1 MIRRMI
7 LVVTFAAVAAL
18 AAVGCSGGAGGGS
31 SSGGELTLGTIGWTE
46 NVAVSNLT
54 KVLLEEELG
63 YDRVELQ
70 TLDLGPLF
78 QGVATGDLD
87 AFQDVWL
94 PNNRNYLKEVEKDVE
109 VLDPWYKGETRY
121 GIAALDYM
129 NIDSLTELERAGTNE
144 IVGIEPG
151 ASFHPRIRNVVFKE
165 YGLDDFRLVESSTA
179 AMLAAV
185 EEASSNKEP
194 ILFLAWSPHWM
205 NEVYDIVYLKD
216 PKDAQGKFNDSSR
229 ITTVV
234 NGELSEEDPV
244 AYAFLKAVSLNE
256 EQLNSLEL
264 EIKRA
269 GEDEP
274 VKGVRN
280 WLEDNRDVVRPWI
293 EAAREAR
300 QSSS

>member
-1 MIRRMI
+1 VRRIRRT
-7 LVVTFAAVAAL
+7 LFTVLFAAAAAL
-18 AAVGCSGGAGGGS
+18 AAAGCAAGGGG

-63 YDRVELQ
+63 YDQVELQ

-78 QGVATGDLD
+78 KGVATGDLD

-94 PNNRNYLKEVEKDVE
+94 PNNRNYLNKVEEDVE
-109 VLDPWYKGETRY
+109 LLEPWYKGETKY

-129 NIDSLTELERAGTNE
+129 NVDSLAELERAGTNE
-144 IVGIEPG
+144 IIGIEPG
-151 ASFHPRIRNVVFKE
+151 ASFHPQIRNVVFKE
-165 YGLDDFRLVESSTA
+165 YGLENFKLVESSTA

-234 NGELSEEDPV
+234 NEDLAEEDPV

-264 EIKRA
+264 EIKQA
-269 GEDEP
+269 GQDEP
-274 VKGVRN
+274 VKGVKN
-280 WLEDNRDVVRPWI
+280 WLENNRDVVQPWVQ
-293 EAAREAR
+293 AAKEAR
-300 QSSS
+300 Q

>member
-1 MIRRMI
+1 VRRI
-7 LVVTFAAVAAL
+7 HRTLFAVLFAAAAAL
-18 AAVGCSGGAGGGS
+18 AAAGCAGGGGGS
-31 SSGGELTLGTIGWTE
+31 ASGGELTLGTIGWTE
-46 NVAVSNLT
+46 NVVVSNLT

-63 YDRVELQ
+63 YEKVELQ

-78 QGVATGDLD
+78 KGVATGDLD

-94 PNNRNYLKEVEKDVE
+94 PNNRNYLNEVEEDVE
-109 VLDPWYKGETRY
+109 LLKPWYKGETKY

-151 ASFHPRIRNVVFKE
+151 ASFHPQIRNVVFKE
-165 YGLDDFRLVESSTA
+165 YGLENFKLVESSTA

-234 NGELSEEDPV
+234 NEDLSEEEPV

-269 GEDEP
+269 GQDEP
-274 VKGVRN
+274 VKGVKN
-280 WLEDNRDVVRPWI
+280 WLEKNRDVVRPWVQ
-293 EAAREAR
+293 AAKEAR
-300 QSSS
+300 Q